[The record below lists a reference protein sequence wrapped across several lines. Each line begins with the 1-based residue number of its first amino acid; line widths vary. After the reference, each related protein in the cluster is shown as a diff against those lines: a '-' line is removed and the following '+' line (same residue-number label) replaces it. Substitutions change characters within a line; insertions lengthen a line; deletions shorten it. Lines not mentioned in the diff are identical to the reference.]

1 MKITSKDLKK
11 EFKSEWNSLRQ
22 IWLRNKEYIIP
33 ELKDV
38 EEVVKK
44 YICDLP
50 VINGFNECENFA
62 LYLHANVKK
71 HIAEEGKL
79 KLNWA
84 FGDFIC
90 KKETLFFGTVIH
102 TACIC
107 LCEEGFYIIEPLEK
121 NKILKANNDYKPF
134 FVNLM

>member
-11 EFKSEWNSLRQ
+11 EFKSEWKELRQ
-22 IWLRNKEYIIP
+22 IWLRNKEYVVP
-33 ELKDV
+33 KLKDV
-38 EEVVKK
+38 EDITQQ
-44 YICDLP
+44 YICTLP
-50 VINGFNECENFA
+50 VIPGFNECENFA

-71 HIAEEGKL
+71 HIVEEGKL

-90 KKETLFFGTVIH
+90 KKETMFFGTVIH

-107 LCEEGFYIIEPLEK
+107 FCEEGFYFIEPLDQ
-121 NKILKANNDYKPF
+121 NKIVKANKDYKPF
-134 FVNLM
+134 FINLM